1 MQVQDISQDELLKP
15 SELPERVREA
25 LLRLR
30 GDGNKAYIVGG
41 AIRDL
46 ILKGSTDDWDIATSA
61 RPERVKQL
69 FPHNAPLGERHG
81 SVMAIFDGGTVD
93 ITTFRTEGAYSDL
106 RRPDSVGYVEDVEQ
120 DLSRRDFTMNAMAWD
135 PFEDRLIDPFG
146 GRSDIDAGL
155 IRAVGDAR
163 ERFSEDAL
171 RMLRALRFCSS
182 LCFEIDES
190 VKGAIRSESGGI
202 ALISGERKAMELG
215 RILRGP
221 CACKALAM
229 MVELGLASAIFPGL
243 DKGLML
249 TAAENIG
256 GLPEDALIRLAAFI
270 ASSEPAGPQ
279 RVQSAL
285 ARRLDALKLPK
296 AARLHAVRLAEGL
309 YEGYRLSDG
318 PSVRRWA
325 ALLGRES
332 AHEGLALRS
341 WYDSIF
347 RPGSDWMAER
357 ARVEAVLAAKP
368 PLALEELKIRG
379 SDVVSLLNGEKGP
392 KVKAVMNRIYLDVL
406 DSPELNDRQK
416 LLMLAWMYI
425 KADEGG
431 LPQ

>member
-1 MQVQDISQDELLKP
+1 MQIQDASGKLLLGP
-15 SELPERVREA
+15 SELPERVKEA
-25 LLRLR
+25 LLRLK
-30 GDGNKAYIVGG
+30 GDGNEAFIVGG

-46 ILKGSTDDWDIATSA
+46 IIRGCTDDWDIATSA

-69 FPHNAPLGERHG
+69 FPHNAPLGEKHG

-93 ITTFRTEGAYSDL
+93 ITTFRTEGAYSDS
-106 RRPDSVGYVEDVEQ
+106 RRPDSVGYIRDVEQ

-135 PFEDRLIDPFG
+135 PFDGRLIDPFG
-146 GRSDIDAGL
+146 GSEDIKTRI

-182 LCFEIDES
+182 LCFDIDDS
-190 VKGAIRSESGGI
+190 VNAAIRSEGGGI
-202 ALISGERKAMELG
+202 AHISGERKAMELG
-215 RILRGP
+215 RIVKGP
-221 CACKALAM
+221 CAPKALAM
-229 MVELGLASAIFPGL
+229 MVELGLAGVIFPGL
-243 DKGLML
+243 DDSLML
-249 TAAENIG
+249 TAARNIG
-256 GLPEDALIRLAAFI
+256 SLPEDALIRLAAFI
-270 ASSEPAGPQ
+270 ASSDPEGPQ

-285 ARRLDALKLPK
+285 ARRFDALKLPK

-309 YEGYRLSDG
+309 YKGYRLSDG
-318 PSVRRWA
+318 PSIRRWA

-341 WYDSIF
+341 WYDGIF
-347 RPGSDWMAER
+347 RPGSDWRAEK
-357 ARVEAVLAAKP
+357 ARVEDVLAGNP
-368 PLALEELKIRG
+368 PLAMEDLQIRG
-379 SDVVSLLNGEKGP
+379 SDVVSLLKGEKGP